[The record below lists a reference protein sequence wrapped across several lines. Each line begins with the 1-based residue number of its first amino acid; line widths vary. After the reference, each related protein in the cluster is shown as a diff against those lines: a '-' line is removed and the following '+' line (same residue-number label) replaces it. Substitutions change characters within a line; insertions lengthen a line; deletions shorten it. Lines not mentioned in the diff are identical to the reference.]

1 MGEPTHS
8 LGPADLGHHL
18 QVSKRGYH
26 QSVRHREQQVYF
38 PGHGVPQNILRV
50 LERNT
55 LHKTNKTSWSCWGGW
70 SWRRQTCCHKRGVGQ
85 DVQEDARHV
94 RS

>member
-1 MGEPTHS
+1 MGEPTHP
-8 LGPADLGHHL
+8 LGPADLGHRL

-55 LHKTNKTSWSCWGGW
+55 LW
-70 SWRRQTCCHKRGVGQ
+70 
-85 DVQEDARHV
+85 
-94 RS
+94 